1 MMDELARLIYDQL
14 EGPVN
19 NQDAARQSAQWMQS
33 QDMADAIIAY
43 LREYVTRDE
52 VVERAARLI
61 IADTRPNM
69 DPDALTP
76 CPRGRS
82 GFVPKWTMYEPM
94 TRAALASL
102 GGGDAPSVLSR
113 EDGHG

>member
-1 MMDELARLIYDQL
+1 MRDELARVIHFARLDGKDDGHPLYPSDQYDCTII
-14 EGPVN
+14 
-19 NQDAARQSAQWMQS
+19 
-33 QDMADAIIAY
+33 ADAILAY

-102 GGGDAPSVLSR
+102 GGGDA
-113 EDGHG
+113 